1 MSDVSDTMTAHRPN
15 LSALD
20 RTATLVSWALAGA
33 LFLTIGWFAM
43 EPDDPLGAVSLLTR
57 RGTLMMVIQA
67 AALAGVVGGLA
78 TVIVGWRLTDAGPFA
93 VSLGLAAVSLRGATA
108 EYLLVQGA
116 EVSPTFERGLAWR
129 FAVEAVGWFLVVIVA
144 VVVSSAVRHWCFG
157 RSDGSRPPG
166 GDGPSGAAPTIAG
179 YDIPY
184 LSSRWFAVGAGRR
197 TAATDGVVHTL
208 TVTGVGLAAMALLS
222 VGLSTRV
229 IQHGQACFVVA
240 AGVCAAVYVACRSVP
255 VRSALWSLLAVGLM
269 ALVGY
274 VWAGLR
280 PAAPGLP
287 PNIPSSHFLRILPV
301 QFISVGTAAALGT
314 FWYVFQPASDG
325 RSSRKAAA
333 RTSSGK
339 GRR

>member
-1 MSDVSDTMTAHRPN
+1 
-15 LSALD
+15 
-20 RTATLVSWALAGA
+20 
-33 LFLTIGWFAM
+33 
-43 EPDDPLGAVSLLTR
+43 
-57 RGTLMMVIQA
+57 
-67 AALAGVVGGLA
+67 
-78 TVIVGWRLTDAGPFA
+78 
-93 VSLGLAAVSLRGATA
+93 
-108 EYLLVQGA
+108 
-116 EVSPTFERGLAWR
+116 
-129 FAVEAVGWFLVVIVA
+129 
-144 VVVSSAVRHWCFG
+144 
-157 RSDGSRPPG
+157 
-166 GDGPSGAAPTIAG
+166 
-179 YDIPY
+179 
-184 LSSRWFAVGAGRR
+184 
-197 TAATDGVVHTL
+197 
-208 TVTGVGLAAMALLS
+208 MALLS

-240 AGVCAAVYVACRSVP
+240 AGVCAAVYVASRSVP

-301 QFISVGTAAALGT
+301 QFISVGTAAALST

-325 RSSRKAAA
+325 GSSRKATA